1 MGCRTRQDHHQPS
14 RTLRLNIANI
24 AFKSFLHPSDKLIPA
39 MNPDVPEIPPPI
51 VTAGILPGMAMI
63 AIYMLVVG
71 MVGAFGALNGRY
83 PSGRYVILAVS
94 TLIVIGVFG
103 FLRLRRWGW
112 ALVTAGCL
120 SLALWIIHVSRI
132 THNPG
137 ILVMAALN
145 LCLFL
150 YLVRPEVRERLRR

>member
-1 MGCRTRQDHHQPS
+1 
-14 RTLRLNIANI
+14 
-24 AFKSFLHPSDKLIPA
+24 
-39 MNPDVPEIPPPI
+39 MNPDAPESPPPPI
-51 VTAGILPGMAMI
+51 VTGDILPGMA
-63 AIYMLVVG
+63 AISMFLLLVTMLNAFAALRGIFGTGAAKYGIFGVCTLLVV
-71 MVGAFGALNGRY
+71 
-83 PSGRYVILAVS
+83 
-94 TLIVIGVFG
+94 GVFG